1 MRKIFR
7 SYLMHETI
15 EFPACQR
22 AFELA
27 ASFAEA
33 DAKVQRIVVFYNPL
47 QEVDWFLRDL
57 SGTLPRRKRM
67 KELEAGQM
75 LPGCR
80 VPVFVLPTHKA
91 EQVREGA
98 EVAIGWGLKAK
109 ALFELELVQSIS
121 HIIALPLNHRLIHH
135 WAYVTGADLAPLN
148 GEQGFEAYAEPH
160 CIVRAAIEDLGT
172 WLRADQDM
180 TSYDT
185 RKEFRT
191 FLHHVRYAESEMG
204 FKLVT
209 DAVMAY
215 MFRTKGW
222 DYLQAKHLAG
232 RLETTRNR
240 VNSVYWD
247 PESAEVVLSRWK
259 ATCGEAA
266 G

>member
-1 MRKIFR
+1 MRKISR
-7 SYLMHETI
+7 SYFIQETI

-27 ASFAEA
+27 TSFAEA
-33 DAKVQRIVVFYNPL
+33 DPAVQRVVVSYNPL
-47 QEVDWFLRDL
+47 QEVEWFLRDL

-91 EQVREGA
+91 EQPREGA
-98 EVAIGWGLKAK
+98 EVMIAWGLKAK
-109 ALFELELVQSIS
+109 AIFELEPLECIQYL
-121 HIIALPLNHRLIHH
+121 IALPLNHRLIHH
-135 WAYVTGADLAPLN
+135 WAYVAGAELVQVA
-148 GEQGFEAYAEPH
+148 GEEGFEAYVEPH
-160 CIVRAAIEDLGT
+160 CIVRAALEELGT

-191 FLHHVRYAESEMG
+191 FLHHVRFAETEEG
-204 FKLVT
+204 FKLNT

-215 MFRTKGW
+215 MHRVKGW

-247 PESAEVVLSRWK
+247 PETAEAQVARWK
-259 ATCGEAA
+259 AACSVAVG
-266 G
+266 